1 MANYTEDG
9 LDKLLKKD
17 LISII
22 LSQQR
27 KIDQDNI
34 GWLDEIRKL
43 NDKFSKL
50 RQM

>member
-9 LDKLLKKD
+9 LDKLLEKG

-27 KIDQDNI
+27 KVDQVNI
-34 GWLDEIRKL
+34 GCLDEIR
-43 NDKFSKL
+43 
-50 RQM
+50 